1 MNNLNVERSPN
12 REAAGTHTQ
21 TAQNKTLDPNNTA
34 TSNQRAIVLA
44 ALREEPKTTIQLRHD
59 YGIMM
64 PGSRI
69 KELRDRGNRIETIR
83 VIRNTP
89 DGISH
94 YAVALY
100 VLQEEART

>member
-1 MNNLNVERSPN
+1 MNLHVDGKNQS
-12 REAAGTHTQ
+12 EAAGKHTQ
-21 TAQNKTLDPNNTA
+21 TIQNKTLDAKNTA
-34 TSNQRAIVLA
+34 TANQRAIILA